1 MSEQLEST
9 KPKYGALVQITSLCI
24 ALMMYTTSVTTP
36 ALSAI
41 AEAVGVDYEAIK
53 LVSSLPSLMLVFFSL
68 VGGWLTTKLSIKKCT
83 IISLIL
89 MAVGGL
95 PGFIGG
101 YEFIIASRIFFGAGY
116 GMVFVLAS
124 AVITD
129 LFEGSTKDRMMGW
142 KSGVGAL
149 AGVVFQTLGGILVAY
164 NWRYVFACIF
174 LCVPVLLLV
183 LFCLPDTGVQA
194 AKGPSTG
201 KFTSQLWIT
210 VLVGFLLNVFQFA
223 YMQNMTLVILDPAN
237 PIGTALDA
245 ANILSMFTALSFV
258 AGLVYFVFSKTV
270 GRFTPAIAVLLVGIG
285 FLVALFAQS
294 LPMFFVA
301 SAIFGLGFGF
311 TNPSLTLV
319 AAGGVTHPSK
329 TPRAISIY
337 VCATGLGQ
345 FLCTY
350 ILNFLVG
357 IFGFTGTRAQWNIS
371 AFAITG
377 GAVIGLL
384 LLAVFGRKKVPS
396 TEAATE

>member
-1 MSEQLEST
+1 MSEQT
-9 KPKYGALVQITSLCI
+9 KPKYGALVQITALAI

-41 AEAVGVDYEAIK
+41 ATSVGVDYEAIK

-83 IISLIL
+83 IIALVC

-95 PGFIGG
+95 PGIFGG
-101 YEFIIASRIFFGAGY
+101 YEVIIASRIFFGAGY

-129 LFEGSTKDRMMGW
+129 LFEGQTKDRMMGW
-142 KSGVGAL
+142 KSAAGAL
-149 AGVVFQTLGGILVAY
+149 AGVVFQTLGGVLVAM
-164 NWRYVFACIF
+164 NWRYVFLCIF
-174 LCVPVLLLV
+174 LCIPVLLLV
-183 LFCLPDTGVQA
+183 MAFLPDTGVQA
-194 AKGPSTG
+194 AKGPSSG
-201 KFTSQLWIT
+201 KFTGKLWIT

-223 YMQNMTLVILDPAN
+223 YMQNMTLVILDPTN
-237 PIGTALDA
+237 PMGTALDA

-258 AGLVYFVFSKTV
+258 AGLVYFMFSKYV
-270 GRFTPAIAVLLVGIG
+270 GRFAPAIAVLLVGIG

-294 LPMFFVA
+294 VPVFFVA

-311 TNPSLTLV
+311 SNPSLTLL
-319 AAGGVTHPSK
+319 AASGVTDPSK

-357 IFGFTGTRAQWNIS
+357 IFGFTGTRAQWNVS

-377 GAVIGLL
+377 GAVIGII
-384 LLAVFGRKKVPS
+384 LLAVLGGKKAGAAAA
-396 TEAATE
+396 EA

>member
-1 MSEQLEST
+1 MSEQAVST
-9 KPKYGALVQITSLCI
+9 KPKYGALVQITALCI

-41 AEAVGVDYEAIK
+41 ASSVGVDYEAIK

-83 IISLIL
+83 IISLVL

-95 PGFIGG
+95 PGLFGG
-101 YEFIIASRIFFGAGY
+101 YEFIIASRVFFGAGY

-129 LFEGSTKDRMMGW
+129 LFDGSTKDRMMGW
-142 KSGVGAL
+142 KSGVGAI
-149 AGVVFQTLGGILVAY
+149 AGVIFQTLGGILVAV
-164 NWRYVFACIF
+164 NWRFVFLCIF
-174 LCVPVLLLV
+174 LCIPILLMV
-183 LFCLPDTGVQA
+183 LFFLPDTGVQA
-194 AKGPSTG
+194 AKGPAQG

-210 VLVGFLLNVFQFA
+210 VIVGFLLNVFQFA

-237 PIGTALDA
+237 TIGTALDA

-258 AGLVYFVFSKTV
+258 AGLVYFMFSKWV
-270 GRFTPAIAVLLVGIG
+270 GRFTPAIAILLVGIG
-285 FLVALFAQS
+285 FLIALYAQS
-294 LPMFFVA
+294 VPMFFVA
-301 SAIFGLGFGF
+301 SAFFGLGFGF

-319 AAGGVTHPSK
+319 AAAGVTHPSK

-345 FLCTY
+345 FFCTY

-357 IFGFTGTRAQWNIS
+357 IFGFTGTRAQWNVS
-371 AFAITG
+371 AYAITG
-377 GAVIGLL
+377 GAIIGLI
-384 LLAVFGRKKVPS
+384 LLAVFSGKKATS
-396 TEAATE
+396 AAAATE